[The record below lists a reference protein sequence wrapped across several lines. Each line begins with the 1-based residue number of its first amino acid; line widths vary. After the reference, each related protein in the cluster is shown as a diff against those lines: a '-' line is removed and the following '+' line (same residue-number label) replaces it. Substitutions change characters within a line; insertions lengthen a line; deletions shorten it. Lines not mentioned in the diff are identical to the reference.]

1 MAETAGKK
9 LRVLFLCTGNSA
21 RSQMAE
27 GLLRELSGGKVEA
40 FSAGTEPAERVQP
53 MAVTAMAE
61 IGIDISA
68 QVPKNVATLED
79 ADFDW
84 VVTVCDHARQTCPVW
99 PGRTHHV
106 YWPIVDPVS
115 QEGDDEIKMTAF
127 RETRDDLRDH
137 IVMWLSGQG
146 IVRD

>member
-1 MAETAGKK
+1 MAGTEGKK

-106 YWPIVDPVS
+106 YWPIADPVS
-115 QEGDDEIKMTAF
+115 QEGDDEIKMTAY
-127 RETRDDLRDH
+127 RETRDDLKDH
-137 IVMWLSGQG
+137 IAMWLSGQN
-146 IVRD
+146 IVPD